1 MPSELPGV
9 TTIDIGNKNVAK
21 NGIESVTGKND
32 IESTSTGLKKKVTLG
47 LLLVLLIA
55 AVGSTAAAVVVILGK
70 DNQVA
75 APPEEAAADAP
86 QVISVTVNAPGDSNT
101 IFKSA
106 VERLPSGKVNR
117 FHLIVQYKSTADD
130 DPLCTHLIHVDGV
143 ETKFISAAAGQAECS
158 FSTLVGADCVEEK
171 VGSPTD
177 ALSADAIIDII
188 GGRQGNNV
196 TVLAADEASFIVP
209 EFCEFSHSTG
219 TNSTEAI
226 EWSRSRLD
234 EDTGRR

>member
-9 TTIDIGNKNVAK
+9 TAIDIGNKNVA
-21 NGIESVTGKND
+21 TGKND

-106 VERLPSGKVNR
+106 VERLPSARR

-143 ETKFISAAAGQAECS
+143 ETKFIFAASPRSSAPTASRRKWARPPTRSQPMPSSISSEVAKATTSQCLPPTRQAS
-158 FSTLVGADCVEEK
+158 
-171 VGSPTD
+171 
-177 ALSADAIIDII
+177 
-188 GGRQGNNV
+188 
-196 TVLAADEASFIVP
+196 
-209 EFCEFSHSTG
+209 
-219 TNSTEAI
+219 
-226 EWSRSRLD
+226 
-234 EDTGRR
+234 